1 MVTINGNFG
10 VNLRLILPNY
20 SSPFFSKHHNSTT
33 DLGHSGLIG
42 GNRYFKKKKKG
53 FLLSERI
60 RTIEGLSGM
69 GLGGEGSGIIQI

>member
-10 VNLRLILPNY
+10 VKLRLIHPNY
-20 SSPFFSKHHNSTT
+20 YSPFFSKHHKSTT
-33 DLGHSGLIG
+33 DLGHSG
-42 GNRYFKKKKKG
+42 GNRFFFFKKKG